1 LIILILLLLWV
12 AAKEDE
18 MPTVYLRKDLYD
30 SIVRQRG
37 DPSAFVNKVVE
48 DALKTR
54 AEPQLPKEKESKTKT
69 IKER

>member
-1 LIILILLLLWV
+1 
-12 AAKEDE
+12 